1 MINKSLPKFK
11 NAQER
16 VEYWRSIYKS
26 RLTSNLS
33 NVAFCAQ
40 HKISD
45 ASLYRW
51 IKYFEK
57 QQSKNT
63 SLSEA
68 SHISSAG
75 KGAARNNQ
83 DIAKADFIPVT
94 VATNEQASIS
104 PDMLSGA
111 AMELIFPN
119 GMKLFFMKEAR
130 IEWLMQL
137 ITWRV

>member
-1 MINKSLPKFK
+1 MINKSLPKFT

-57 QQSKNT
+57 QQFKDT
-63 SLSEA
+63 
-68 SHISSAG
+68 
-75 KGAARNNQ
+75 
-83 DIAKADFIPVT
+83 
-94 VATNEQASIS
+94 
-104 PDMLSGA
+104 
-111 AMELIFPN
+111 
-119 GMKLFFMKEAR
+119 
-130 IEWLMQL
+130 
-137 ITWRV
+137 